1 MAKQHPRGTVH
12 IEGPYNGQSTTG
24 CACRCNQKILNS
36 YSSIAT
42 INSALNTAIAKLEEN
57 WSLTEVAAELNV
69 SKSCIFYIKKRW
81 QGEQRLQRT
90 IRQGIGKVSTE
101 NEDNALVEFINH
113 NPFETAVKAREETLF
128 PGSLR
133 TTQRHLKQCGF
144 KNCVAAHKMFLTEEH
159 KQRQVQFANE
169 FLQGNE
175 FWNNVTFS
183 DEKTFQSSKNER
195 VHVYRSRNTRF
206 EENYTLSTTN
216 SGRFSVNVWAWI
228 SVHDPGVC
236 WQIDGRLTSAHY
248 TNILENVMLQSKI
261 ESHNEDLNQ
270 VTVGSIT
277 EEDVTSAIKRTK
289 NWKAPGPDVY
299 DMQNTLGIFSNI
311 AK

>member
-1 MAKQHPRGTVH
+1 MHLKYPSGHGLRWVPPLNDARNVA
-12 IEGPYNGQSTTG
+12 
-24 CACRCNQKILNS
+24 CAVGHF
-36 YSSIAT
+36 
-42 INSALNTAIAKLEEN
+42 
-57 WSLTEVAAELNV
+57 LTND
-69 SKSCIFYIKKRW
+69 
-81 QGEQRLQRT
+81 QGEQRRLQRT

-113 NPFETAVKAREETLF
+113 NPFEPAVKAREETSF

-133 TTQRHLKQCGF
+133 TTQRRLKQCGF

-159 KQRQVQFANE
+159 KQRRVQFANE

-175 FWNNVTFS
+175 FWNNVMFS

-195 VHVYRSRNTRF
+195 LHVYRSRNTRF

-248 TNILENVMLQSKI
+248 TYILENVMLPSG
-261 ESHNEDLNQ
+261 
-270 VTVGSIT
+270 TVASIYT
-277 EEDVTSAIKRTK
+277 RPTLEL
-289 NWKAPGPDVY
+289 GPDSAPCPKDAPVECTRKMRHNSSESREQGVVAGSRY
-299 DMQNTLGIFSNI
+299 R
-311 AK
+311 

>member
-1 MAKQHPRGTVH
+1 MAGHVLDKARWGAGGGGKIPRERRDVA
-12 IEGPYNGQSTTG
+12 QR
-24 CACRCNQKILNS
+24 AR
-36 YSSIAT
+36 
-42 INSALNTAIAKLEEN
+42 AIAKLEEN

-133 TTQRHLKQCGF
+133 TTQRRLIQCGF

-159 KQRQVQFANE
+159 KQRRVKFANE
-169 FLQGNE
+169 LLQGNE
-175 FWNNVTFS
+175 FWNNVMFS

-195 VHVYRSRNTRF
+195 LHVYRSRNTRF
-206 EENYTLSTTN
+206 EENYTLRISWTPSEAKPKPAPPKPKPEDI
-216 SGRFSVNVWAWI
+216 SG
-228 SVHDPGVC
+228 
-236 WQIDGRLTSAHY
+236 
-248 TNILENVMLQSKI
+248 
-261 ESHNEDLNQ
+261 
-270 VTVGSIT
+270 
-277 EEDVTSAIKRTK
+277 TK
-289 NWKAPGPDVY
+289 K
-299 DMQNTLGIFSNI
+299 
-311 AK
+311 K

>member
-1 MAKQHPRGTVH
+1 MPRH
-12 IEGPYNGQSTTG
+12 LSEAQR
-24 CACRCNQKILNS
+24 AR
-36 YSSIAT
+36 
-42 INSALNTAIAKLEEN
+42 AIAKLEEN

-113 NPFETAVKAREETLF
+113 NPFETVVKAREETLF

-159 KQRQVQFANE
+159 KQRRVQFANE

-175 FWNNVTFS
+175 FWNNVLFS
-183 DEKTFQSSKNER
+183 DEKTFQSSKYER
-195 VHVYRSRNTRF
+195 LHVSRSRNTRF

-216 SGRFSVNVWAWI
+216 SGRFSVDVWAWI

-248 TNILENVMLQSKI
+248 TNILENVMLPTVRVKNIYKRDFRPTIRDQLWESI
-261 ESHNEDLNQ
+261 ENAW
-270 VTVGSIT
+270 
-277 EEDVTSAIKRTK
+277 EEVVDSYDMRTLIASMPRRLENIVASNGCAIK
-289 NWKAPGPDVY
+289 Y
-299 DMQNTLGIFSNI
+299 
-311 AK
+311 

>member
-1 MAKQHPRGTVH
+1 MPRH
-12 IEGPYNGQSTTG
+12 LSEAQRAS
-24 CACRCNQKILNS
+24 
-36 YSSIAT
+36 
-42 INSALNTAIAKLEEN
+42 AIAKLEEN

-133 TTQRHLKQCGF
+133 TTQRRLKQCGF

-159 KQRQVQFANE
+159 KQGVQFANE

-175 FWNNVTFS
+175 FWNNVMFS

-195 VHVYRSRNTRF
+195 LHVYRSRNTRF

-248 TNILENVMLQSKI
+248 TNILENVMLPSKACT
-261 ESHNEDLNQ
+261 HALK
-270 VTVGSIT
+270 
-277 EEDVTSAIKRTK
+277 AIPENDYRAAFDA
-289 NWKAPGPDVY
+289 WKTRWNRCVDAGG
-299 DMQNTLGIFSNI
+299 M
-311 AK
+311 

>member
-1 MAKQHPRGTVH
+1 MLRHLSEAQR
-12 IEGPYNGQSTTG
+12 
-24 CACRCNQKILNS
+24 AR
-36 YSSIAT
+36 
-42 INSALNTAIAKLEEN
+42 AIAKLEEN

-90 IRQGIGKVSTE
+90 IRQGIRKVSTE

-113 NPFETAVKAREETLF
+113 NPFETAVKAREEILF

-133 TTQRHLKQCGF
+133 TTQRRLKQCGF

-175 FWNNVTFS
+175 FWNNVMFS

-195 VHVYRSRNTRF
+195 LHVYRSRNTRF

-236 WQIDGRLTSAHY
+236 WQIDGRLTSVHY
-248 TNILENVMLQSKI
+248 TNILENVMLPSWREERPGIDYDPSRRVVCLGKCNFEI
-261 ESHNEDLNQ
+261 AGNYKGPPTGKWDKAHLLSAPEKFKVHDIKLN
-270 VTVGSIT
+270 
-277 EEDVTSAIKRTK
+277 
-289 NWKAPGPDVY
+289 
-299 DMQNTLGIFSNI
+299 L
-311 AK
+311 